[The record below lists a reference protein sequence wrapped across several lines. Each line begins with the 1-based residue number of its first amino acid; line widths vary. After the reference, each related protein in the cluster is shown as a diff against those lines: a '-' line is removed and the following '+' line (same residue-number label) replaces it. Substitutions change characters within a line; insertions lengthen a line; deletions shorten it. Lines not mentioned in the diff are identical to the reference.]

1 MKRQLLFSILLS
13 GVTSLYGYD
22 FYGNYLFFKQS
33 MHDMRKIGAIMP
45 TSRSA
50 ANELVRPLSF
60 KVGARNILE
69 VGAGTGAITEVII
82 AQLTPEDRFDI
93 IEIDPALCQI
103 LHKKFGHLAHV
114 HINSMSIEQWNPGYT
129 YDVIISTIPLTNL
142 AIEDIETIFNHFQ
155 YLAAPGAVFSY
166 LEYMSAP
173 LKKLFINS
181 QKAAVLQE
189 KLQYMHD
196 FRGQFRSNSVKVF
209 VNVPPTYAHHIVLP
223 GKLA

>member
-1 MKRQLLFSILLS
+1 MKKQLFLSLLLFVIS
-13 GVTSLYGYD
+13 THAYD
-22 FYGNYLFFKQS
+22 FYGNYLFLKQS
-33 MHDMRKIGAIMP
+33 MHDMKKIGAIMP

-50 ANELVRPLSF
+50 ANELVRPLTL
-60 KVGARNILE
+60 KVGARNVLE

-82 AQLTPEDRFDI
+82 TQLTPEDRFDI
-93 IEIDPALCQI
+93 IEIDPALSRLLQQ
-103 LHKKFGHLAHV
+103 KFGHHPNV
-114 HINSMSIEQWNPGYT
+114 HIHNCSIEQWNPGYT

-142 AIEDIETIFNHFQ
+142 AIENIESIFNHFQ
-155 YLAAPGAVFSY
+155 QLAAPGAVFSY

-173 LKKLFINS
+173 LKKLFING
-181 QKAAVLQE
+181 QKADILRE

-196 FRGQFRSNSVKVF
+196 FRDQHRSNTVKVF